1 MTSAGDHRDLQPV
14 LQMRGISKRYPGA
27 RALDNASLEVR
38 AGEVH
43 VVLGENGAGKS
54 TLMKIL
60 SGAVRADAGEI
71 LLDGAPVE
79 LSSPLQSA
87 KARDQHHLSGAEPRA
102 SPLRR
107 REHLPRQDADALGRC
122 RRLGRMRRWMHA
134 VFSMAWAWRSIA
146 TRRCTA
152 SGWRSSRW
160 WKWRGRC
167 RTMPGMLVMDEPTSA
182 LSQREVGEL
191 FATITRLTSSGVAV
205 VYISHRMDEVFRIGH
220 RVTVLRDGRHVA
232 TRNIADVTAAELV
245 RLMANRE
252 VAEHYPR
259 RQHSRGEELL
269 RVDRLHG
276 GGLEDISFVLHRGE
290 ILGIAGLVG
299 AGRSR
304 LARALVGADPVAER
318 RIVMRGKPIAIDS
331 PMAAARAG
339 IGFLPE
345 DRKQQGL
352 VLRLSVE
359 RNMSLSHL
367 GALARFGVLNRL
379 KERSEAEDSI
389 ASLRIRT
396 PGPDQLVVNLSGG
409 NQQKVVL
416 AKWLA
421 AHAEILIFDEP
432 TQGHRRRRQAG
443 DLPAHEPAG
452 RERRRAHHDLLRSP
466 GSPGHERSHPRDARR
481 RGSCASSPRTRRPMP
496 TSCRRRSEWPRDH
509 RPAGRRGGP
518 GPRREARGR
527 LAPRP
532 PARDVRGPAGA
543 VPDPLGGDP
552 ALPDGLEPA
561 ERAGADRAQRDR
573 RDGDDVRD
581 HFGRHRPVGRL
592 GAGLRR
598 HRPRP
603 RARARRPGAGC
614 DCHRAGDGHRHAGC

>member
-1 MTSAGDHRDLQPV
+1 MRAGARRILDGLGVAIDCDAPV
-14 LQMRGISKRYPGA
+14 HSLRLAQQQMVEVA
-27 RALDNASLEVR
+27 RALSDE
-38 AGEVH
+38 
-43 VVLGENGAGKS
+43 
-54 TLMKIL
+54 
-60 SGAVRADAGEI
+60 
-71 LLDGAPVE
+71 
-79 LSSPLQSA
+79 
-87 KARDQHHLSGAEPRA
+87 ARL
-102 SPLRR
+102 
-107 REHLPRQDADALGRC
+107 
-122 RRLGRMRRWMHA
+122 
-134 VFSMAWAWRSIA
+134 
-146 TRRCTA
+146 
-152 SGWRSSRW
+152 
-160 WKWRGRC
+160 
-167 RTMPGMLVMDEPTSA
+167 LVMDEPTSA

-205 VYISHRMDEVFRIGH
+205 VYISHRMDEVFRIGD

-259 RQHSRGEELL
+259 RQHSAGEELL
-269 RVDRLHG
+269 RIDRLHG

-304 LARALVGADPVAER
+304 LARALVGADPMAER
-318 RIVMRGKPIAIDS
+318 RIVMRGKTVAIDS

-367 GALARFGVLNRL
+367 ASLARFGVLNRL

-421 AHAEILIFDEP
+421 AHAEVLIFDEP
-432 TQGHRRRRQAG
+432 TRGIDVAARQEIYLLMNQLVENGAALIMISS
-443 DLPAHEPAG
+443 DLPEVLGMSDRILVMRGGRVVRELAAHEAT
-452 RERRRAHHDLLRSP
+452 
-466 GSPGHERSHPRDARR
+466 DANVLQAAL
-481 RGSCASSPRTRRPMP
+481 GVAS
-496 TSCRRRSEWPRDH
+496 
-509 RPAGRRGGP
+509 
-518 GPRREARGR
+518 
-527 LAPRP
+527 
-532 PARDVRGPAGA
+532 
-543 VPDPLGGDP
+543 
-552 ALPDGLEPA
+552 
-561 ERAGADRAQRDR
+561 
-573 RDGDDVRD
+573 
-581 HFGRHRPVGRL
+581 
-592 GAGLRR
+592 
-598 HRPRP
+598 
-603 RARARRPGAGC
+603 
-614 DCHRAGDGHRHAGC
+614 

>member
-1 MTSAGDHRDLQPV
+1 MTSAGDHRDLRPV

-27 RALDNASLEVR
+27 RALDNAGLDVR

-43 VVLGENGAGKS
+43 IVLGENGAGKS

-79 LSSPLQSA
+79 LSSPL
-87 KARDQHHLSGAEPRA
+87 KA
-102 SPLRR
+102 
-107 REHLPRQDADALGRC
+107 
-122 RRLGRMRRWMHA
+122 RRLGISTIYQELSLVPHLSVAENIFLGKTPTRWAGVVDFGRMRA
-134 VFSMAWAWRSIA
+134 DA
-146 TRRCTA
+146 RRILDGLGVAIDCDA
-152 SGWRSSRW
+152 PVHSLRLAQQQMVEVARALSDDARL
-160 WKWRGRC
+160 
-167 RTMPGMLVMDEPTSA
+167 LVMDEPTSA

-191 FATITRLTSSGVAV
+191 FATITRLTASGVAV
-205 VYISHRMDEVFRIGH
+205 FYISHRMDEVFRIGH

-259 RQHSRGEELL
+259 RQHSAGEELL

-299 AGRSR
+299 AGRIR

-396 PGPDQLVVNLSGG
+396 PGPDQLVANLSGG

-421 AHAEILIFDEP
+421 AHAEVLIFDEP
-432 TQGHRRRRQAG
+432 TRGIDVAARQEIYLLMNQLVENGAALIMISS
-443 DLPAHEPAG
+443 DLPEVLGMSDRILVMRSG
-452 RERRRAHHDLLRSP
+452 RVVRELA
-466 GSPGHERSHPRDARR
+466 A
-481 RGSCASSPRTRRPMP
+481 
-496 TSCRRRSEWPRDH
+496 
-509 RPAGRRGGP
+509 
-518 GPRREARGR
+518 REATDANV
-527 LAPRP
+527 LQA
-532 PARDVRGPAGA
+532 A
-543 VPDPLGGDP
+543 LGV
-552 ALPDGLEPA
+552 AS
-561 ERAGADRAQRDR
+561 
-573 RDGDDVRD
+573 
-581 HFGRHRPVGRL
+581 
-592 GAGLRR
+592 
-598 HRPRP
+598 
-603 RARARRPGAGC
+603 
-614 DCHRAGDGHRHAGC
+614 

>member
-1 MTSAGDHRDLQPV
+1 MTSAGDHRDLRPV
-14 LQMRGISKRYPGA
+14 LQMRGISKCYPGA
-27 RALDNASLEVR
+27 RALDNASLDVR

-60 SGAVRADAGEI
+60 SGAVRADSGEV
-71 LLDGAPVE
+71 LLDDAPVE
-79 LSSPLQSA
+79 LSSPL
-87 KARDQHHLSGAEPRA
+87 RA
-102 SPLRR
+102 
-107 REHLPRQDADALGRC
+107 
-122 RRLGRMRRWMHA
+122 RRLGISTIYQELSLVPHLSVAENIFLGKTPTRWAGVVDFGRMRA
-134 VFSMAWAWRSIA
+134 DA
-146 TRRCTA
+146 RRILDGLRVAIDCDA
-152 SGWRSSRW
+152 PVHSLRLAQQQMVEVARALSDEARL
-160 WKWRGRC
+160 
-167 RTMPGMLVMDEPTSA
+167 LVMDEPTSA

-259 RQHSRGEELL
+259 RQHSAGEELL
-269 RVDRLHG
+269 RIDRLHG
-276 GGLEDISFVLHRGE
+276 GGLEDTSFVLHRGE

-318 RIVMRGKPIAIDS
+318 RIVMRGKPIAIES
-331 PMAAARAG
+331 PIAAARAG

-421 AHAEILIFDEP
+421 AHAEVLIFDEP
-432 TQGHRRRRQAG
+432 TRGIDVAARQEIYLLMNQLVENGAALIMISS
-443 DLPAHEPAG
+443 DLPEVLGMSDRILVMRRGRVVRELAAHEAT
-452 RERRRAHHDLLRSP
+452 
-466 GSPGHERSHPRDARR
+466 DANVLQAAL
-481 RGSCASSPRTRRPMP
+481 GVAS
-496 TSCRRRSEWPRDH
+496 
-509 RPAGRRGGP
+509 
-518 GPRREARGR
+518 
-527 LAPRP
+527 
-532 PARDVRGPAGA
+532 
-543 VPDPLGGDP
+543 
-552 ALPDGLEPA
+552 
-561 ERAGADRAQRDR
+561 
-573 RDGDDVRD
+573 
-581 HFGRHRPVGRL
+581 
-592 GAGLRR
+592 
-598 HRPRP
+598 
-603 RARARRPGAGC
+603 
-614 DCHRAGDGHRHAGC
+614 